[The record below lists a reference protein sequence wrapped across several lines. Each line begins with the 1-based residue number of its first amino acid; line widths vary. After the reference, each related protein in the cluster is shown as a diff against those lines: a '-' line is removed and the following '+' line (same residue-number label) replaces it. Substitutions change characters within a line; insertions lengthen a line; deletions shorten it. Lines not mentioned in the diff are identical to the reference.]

1 MRLDPN
7 QLTRQQTQTG
17 KARLT
22 RTAKVIHEQPIRDGG
37 RVIYRHT
44 DDSTYDPHA
53 ATLYL
58 SSEDHLDMG
67 CPDTL
72 TVTIE
77 PGDRLN
83 ETAPRVGGNAA
94 NATKNRVSGYNP
106 KGAQ

>member
-22 RTAKVIHEQPIRDGG
+22 HTAKVMHEQPIRDGG

-44 DDSTYDPHA
+44 GDNTYDPYT

-58 SSEDHLDMG
+58 SSEDYLDMG
-67 CPDTL
+67 EPDTI

-77 PGDRLN
+77 PGDHLN
-83 ETAPRVGGNAA
+83 P
-94 NATKNRVSGYNP
+94 
-106 KGAQ
+106 

>member
-22 RTAKVIHEQPIRDGG
+22 RTAKVMHERPIRDGG

-44 DDSTYDPHA
+44 GDSTYDPHA

>member
-22 RTAKVIHEQPIRDGG
+22 RTAKVMHEQPIRDGG

-44 DDSTYDPHA
+44 DDDTYDPYA

-58 SSEDHLDMG
+58 SNEDHLDMG
-67 CPDTL
+67 RPDTI

-77 PGDRLN
+77 HGDHLN
-83 ETAPRVGGNAA
+83 R
-94 NATKNRVSGYNP
+94 
-106 KGAQ
+106 

>member
-7 QLTRQQTQTG
+7 QLTRQQAQTG
-17 KARLT
+17 KALLT
-22 RTAKVIHEQPIRDGG
+22 RTVKVIHEQPIRDGG

-44 DDSTYDPHA
+44 DDDTYDPYA

-58 SSEDHLDMG
+58 SGEDYLDMG
-67 CPDTL
+67 RPDTI

-83 ETAPRVGGNAA
+83 NEDN
-94 NATKNRVSGYNP
+94 
-106 KGAQ
+106 Q

>member
-17 KARLT
+17 KALLT
-22 RTAKVIHEQPIRDGG
+22 RTVKVMHEQPIRDGG

-44 DDSTYDPHA
+44 GDDTYDPYA

-58 SSEDHLDMG
+58 SGEDYLDMG
-67 CPDTL
+67 RPDTI

-77 PGDRLN
+77 HGDHLN
-83 ETAPRVGGNAA
+83 R
-94 NATKNRVSGYNP
+94 
-106 KGAQ
+106 

>member
-22 RTAKVIHEQPIRDGG
+22 RTIKVIHEQPIRDGG

-44 DDSTYDPHA
+44 GDDTYDPYA

-58 SSEDHLDMG
+58 SGEDYLDMG
-67 CPDTL
+67 RPDTI

-77 PGDRLN
+77 HGDRLN
-83 ETAPRVGGNAA
+83 NEDN
-94 NATKNRVSGYNP
+94 
-106 KGAQ
+106 Q

>member
-22 RTAKVIHEQPIRDGG
+22 RTAKVMHERPIRDGG

-44 DDSTYDPHA
+44 DDDTYGPYA

-58 SSEDHLDMG
+58 SGEDYLDMG
-67 CPDTL
+67 RPPTI

-83 ETAPRVGGNAA
+83 NEDN
-94 NATKNRVSGYNP
+94 
-106 KGAQ
+106 Q

>member
-22 RTAKVIHEQPIRDGG
+22 RTVKVMHEQPIRDGG
-37 RVIYRHT
+37 RVIYRHHG
-44 DDSTYDPHA
+44 DDTYDPYA

-58 SSEDHLDMG
+58 SGEDYLDMG
-67 CPDTL
+67 RPHTI

-77 PGDRLN
+77 PGDHLN
-83 ETAPRVGGNAA
+83 NGDN
-94 NATKNRVSGYNP
+94 
-106 KGAQ
+106 Q

>member
-22 RTAKVIHEQPIRDGG
+22 RTIKVIHEQPIRDGG

-44 DDSTYDPHA
+44 DDDTYDPYA

-58 SSEDHLDMG
+58 SGEDYLDMG
-67 CPDTL
+67 RPDTI

-83 ETAPRVGGNAA
+83 NEDN
-94 NATKNRVSGYNP
+94 
-106 KGAQ
+106 Q

>member
-44 DDSTYDPHA
+44 DDDTYDPYA

-58 SSEDHLDMG
+58 SNKNYLNINHPPTITITIKPNNHL
-67 CPDTL
+67 
-72 TVTIE
+72 
-77 PGDRLN
+77 N
-83 ETAPRVGGNAA
+83 N
-94 NATKNRVSGYNP
+94 
-106 KGAQ
+106 

>member
-7 QLTRQQTQTG
+7 QLTRQQTQAG

-22 RTAKVIHEQPIRDGG
+22 RTAKVMHERTIRDGG
-37 RVIYRHT
+37 RVIYRHI
-44 DDSTYDPHA
+44 DDDVYDPYA

-58 SSEDHLDMG
+58 SGEDYLDMG
-67 CPDTL
+67 RPDTI

-83 ETAPRVGGNAA
+83 NEDN
-94 NATKNRVSGYNP
+94 
-106 KGAQ
+106 Q

>member
-17 KARLT
+17 KALLT

-44 DDSTYDPHA
+44 DDDTYDPYA

-58 SSEDHLDMG
+58 SSEDYLDMG
-67 CPDTL
+67 CPETL

-77 PGDRLN
+77 PGDHLN
-83 ETAPRVGGNAA
+83 GPDA
-94 NATKNRVSGYNP
+94 
-106 KGAQ
+106 